1 MTPYERV
8 FRAFVTDL
16 EGADLMRE
24 AHKFYVGQVSDILA
38 WTDLSDSLLLAEI
51 RALDSAFQ
59 TIVKRK

>member
-24 AHKFYVGQVSDILA
+24 AHKFYVGQVSNILC
-38 WTDLSDSLLLAEI
+38 WTDLSDSRLLAEL
-51 RALDSAFQ
+51 RTLDQAYRS
-59 TIVKRK
+59 IVERK